1 MQVRLIS
8 VLLMLVLGMGCRE
21 RINPY
26 DPGGDDFMTPPPI
39 YFSRPVLGW
48 FDNDGYLIGV
58 RMQVD
63 FVDAFPRSFEI
74 TNVLLRGTEE
84 LARDS
89 IPVGAGLDSYVVDL
103 IGNTIMDSG
112 EYLVIHYWSELSIGS
127 CLFYIDFRDGSH
139 LIRNVSEYDTLRQ
152 GY

>member
-1 MQVRLIS
+1 MRAKLLF
-8 VLLMLVLGMGCRE
+8 VLLLLIVGCRE

-26 DPGGDDFMTPPPI
+26 DPGGDDFMAPPPI
-39 YFSRPVLGW
+39 YFSRPILGW
-48 FDNDGYLIGV
+48 YDNNGYLIGV

-74 TNVLLRGTEE
+74 RNVLFRGTEE

-89 IPVGAGLDSYVVDL
+89 IPVGAGMDSFVVDL
-103 IGNTIMDSG
+103 IGNTIMDTG
-112 EYLVIHYWSELSIGS
+112 EYLVIHYWDEFSIGS
-127 CLFYIDFRDGSH
+127 CLFYINFNDGAYF
-139 LIRNVSEYDTLRQ
+139 IRNVSEYDTLRQ

>member
-1 MQVRLIS
+1 MRAKLILA
-8 VLLMLVLGMGCRE
+8 LLLLAIGCRE
-21 RINPY
+21 RMNPY

-39 YFSRPVLGW
+39 YSSRPVLGW
-48 FDNDGYLIGV
+48 YNNSGYLIGV

-63 FVDAFPRSFEI
+63 FVEPFERSFEI
-74 TNVLLRGTEE
+74 MNVLYRGTEE

-89 IPVGAGLDSYVVDL
+89 IQVGSGMDSYVVDL
-103 IGNTIMDSG
+103 IGDTVMDTG
-112 EYLVIHYWSELSIGS
+112 EYIVIYYWDEFSIGS
-127 CLFYIDFRDGSH
+127 CLFYIEFRDGFH